1 VSPTS
6 RDPAKRAKQLANLR
20 PAPPAPAGNRQTLRH
35 GGAATGATLPVS
47 EAVREIVDALA
58 ASAPVRDAAG
68 ELPAADEATVELAAR
83 ALCRVRRVEAWCDM
97 HGYLDERTGDV
108 KPAVRYLEQATRTA
122 DRLLTVLGM
131 NPRSRAA
138 LGLDLARA
146 TDLATAMSEPDPDR
160 RAALMSEAGV
170 PLEEG
175 ADDGN

>member
-1 VSPTS
+1 MSPTS